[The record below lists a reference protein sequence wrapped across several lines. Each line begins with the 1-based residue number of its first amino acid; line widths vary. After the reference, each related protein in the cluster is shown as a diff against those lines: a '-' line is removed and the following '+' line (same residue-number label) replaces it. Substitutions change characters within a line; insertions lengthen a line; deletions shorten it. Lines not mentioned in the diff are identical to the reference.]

1 MLEVVERGYGG
12 QGNEFSYQMLLVS
25 NYMLNHVFEAYSVCL
40 SLLSDLQIPIYPWT
54 DNTNNI
60 FATGDNNRCIRIP
73 DIVPCQ
79 CVKED
84 ADFSMCAGEFL
95 DSYGDQENEWDCV
108 LTSFFV
114 DTAPV
119 VFEYVETIH
128 RILKPGG
135 YWINLGPLL
144 YHWQVGEGRG
154 VERSLRTTFRR
165 RRWMSGTCSRSSYR
179 SRRFRE

>member
-1 MLEVVERGYGG
+1 
-12 QGNEFSYQMLLVS
+12 MLLVS
-25 NYMLNHVFEAYSVCL
+25 NYMLNHVFEAYSVGL
-40 SLLSDLQIPIYPWT
+40 ARFSEVQIPIYPWT
-54 DNTNNI
+54 DNTNNL

-79 CVKED
+79 CVKEG

-108 LTSFFV
+108 LTSFFI

-119 VFEYVETIH
+119 VFEYVEIIH

-144 YHWQVGEGRG
+144 YHWQVGERGG
-154 VERSLRTTFRR
+154 VERSLQTTCRR
-165 RRWMSGTCSRSSYR
+165 RRWMSDTCSRSSCR